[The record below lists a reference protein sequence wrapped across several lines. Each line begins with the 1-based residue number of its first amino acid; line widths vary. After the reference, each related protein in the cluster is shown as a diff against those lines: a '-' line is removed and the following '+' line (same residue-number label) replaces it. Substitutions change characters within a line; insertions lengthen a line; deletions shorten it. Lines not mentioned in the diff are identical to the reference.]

1 MSKPLELT
9 VYPKRRVPSGFVR
22 VNGDGTHTELA
33 TDEWLIDGSWNRFPR
48 TEDKRL
54 TDSELASE
62 FHKSTADFQSSHS
75 FYLLFE
81 DEESEQRLDRA
92 RDWMFRMELFATHPH
107 YDEAQS

>member
-1 MSKPLELT
+1 MSKPLEL
-9 VYPKRRVPSGFVR
+9 VIWIRNENHPGASNVIYEHPSGLKAA
-22 VNGDGTHTELA
+22 GDILA
-33 TDEWLIDGSWNRFPR
+33 DSKIRR
-48 TEDKRL
+48 KRL
-54 TDSELASE
+54 TEAELASE